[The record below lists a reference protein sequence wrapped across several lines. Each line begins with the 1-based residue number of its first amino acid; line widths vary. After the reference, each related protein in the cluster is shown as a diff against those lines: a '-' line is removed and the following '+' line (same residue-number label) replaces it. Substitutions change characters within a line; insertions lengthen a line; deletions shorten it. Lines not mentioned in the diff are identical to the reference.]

1 MNFKRRLIMTMT
13 LTALAAPLLA
23 SPSSLEGRLDLL
35 LEQQDPARP
44 GLSIAVLEDGN
55 MLYQR
60 SKGMSGNKPIT
71 EHTVFPLGTLS
82 QVVRGGEYGST
93 AGLTKWILRERDKLG
108 DFSHSSGSGQYFHIL
123 YGNSSRNL
131 YVIVLSNGGA
141 NTAPLARQVVEIVRE
156 MYEQPTPM

>member
-1 MNFKRRLIMTMT
+1 MDFKRRMIMTMT
-13 LTALAAPLLA
+13 LSALAAPLFA

-55 MLYQR
+55 TVYQR
-60 SKGMSGNKPIT
+60 SKGVSGSKPIT

-82 QVVRGGEYGST
+82 QVIRGGEYGST
-93 AGLTKWILRERDKLG
+93 TGLTKWILRERDKLG

-123 YGNSSRNL
+123 YGNSARNL
-131 YVIVLSNGGA
+131 YVVVLSNGGA
-141 NTAPLARQVVEIVRE
+141 ATAPMARQVVDIVRE
-156 MYEQPTPM
+156 FYEQPTP